1 MATSSSPTSKFVTSL
16 YVYLSVSWSVY
27 LSACLS
33 CLSVCLSV
41 CLCLVASISVDDL
54 FTSVSVS
61 VCVYLFEESKSLNA
75 EFQNS
80 LFLANGPFTDT

>member
-1 MATSSSPTSKFVTSL
+1 MSI
-16 YVYLSVSWSVY
+16 
-27 LSACLS
+27 
-33 CLSVCLSV
+33 CLSVGLFICLPAAVCPVYLSV
-41 CLCLVASISVDDL
+41 CLCLVAFIFSVDDL

-61 VCVYLFEESKSLNA
+61 VCVYLSEEPKSLNA